1 MNCQR
6 MFLKM
11 LESASERFYAR
22 IFSKIPMK
30 KILAALLFV
39 VIISSFS
46 SVYAEPI
53 LLEQLSSSGKVLVKL
68 EWPEV
73 YPDEIYKFKVSFYDP
88 NTGELLDDIRLNY
101 NIIVSQRDHEVE
113 VYEHNLATDGT
124 GEFDVMFPQESE
136 GPAEIIVDLRAA
148 SDNGHTIKYEEEV
161 KFAVNVVPEFGVI
174 VAILAAAFIPILLLS
189 KSKLMTKI

>member
-1 MNCQR
+1 MK
-6 MFLKM
+6 FLFAII
-11 LESASERFYAR
+11 ASVL
-22 IFSKIPMK
+22 IFTSM
-30 KILAALLFV
+30 
-39 VIISSFS
+39 SFAF
-46 SVYAEPI
+46 AEPI
-53 LLEQLSSSGKVLVKL
+53 LLEQLSPSEKILVKL